1 MTIKE
6 MHDTFRVLAQQVG
19 LQTVRAILP
28 ESIDVLIN
36 QSIIEYC
43 LTIARSNSTQ
53 QYKEDIS
60 DKDNSITP
68 LNSLRNLI
76 YEALLDVILDP
87 NNNLRVICPLN
98 IKDPLLYTSVF
109 VKYNINRNTIKDCR
123 IIDNDK
129 LQMSLKDYCNKAD
142 WENPICTF
150 GNYNNINCAYIYVGE
165 SNKLIDKIIVNYL
178 KYPNKVKFNEDVNL
192 SVHCDLPSYTHFDII
207 NIAVNKFKSMIK
219 Q

>member
-1 MTIKE
+1 

-28 ESIDVLIN
+28 ESIDVLLN

-76 YEALLDVILDP
+76 YEALLDVIPDP

-109 VKYNINRNTIKDCR
+109 VKYNINK
-123 IIDNDK
+123 
-129 LQMSLKDYCNKAD
+129 
-142 WENPICTF
+142 
-150 GNYNNINCAYIYVGE
+150 
-165 SNKLIDKIIVNYL
+165 
-178 KYPNKVKFNEDVNL
+178 KYYKRL
-192 SVHCDLPSYTHFDII
+192 
-207 NIAVNKFKSMIK
+207 
-219 Q
+219 